1 MTSATTM
8 TTERAIA
15 VGKISADAHVN
26 EPRTLWAENLPVRM
40 REHAM
45 RGIAAGDD
53 GGWSLILEGGHV
65 AKAGED
71 EAHRLKMLDPEHRLE
86 IMRHEGIVGECVFP
100 TIGLYVWMLD
110 DQAGCEASCRIY
122 NEFMSDGLGRSE
134 RFKCAGLV
142 PTWTVEGAVAEI
154 EFVAGAH
161 LGAFMLPTVSR
172 PGPSWNH
179 PQWEPVWS
187 AIEEVGLPV
196 VMHQG
201 TGHSMNFYRGPGA
214 AVASLLATQS
224 EGPRTAS
231 LLATSGV
238 LANHPDLHV
247 VFVEY
252 NAAWLAWVMQTI
264 DFYTTSFDRYG
275 NTTPS
280 GKPWINPTL
289 PEPPSHYMRRQVHA
303 TFQDDP
309 IALHNIAYTGT
320 DAVLWGN
327 DYPHEEGTYP
337 HSRDIVERLASEI
350 DADTARRVFRDN
362 AARVFRFDEETISQS
377 IEDATLS
384 S

>member
-1 MTSATTM
+1 M
-8 TTERAIA
+8 TTTSTVPTA
-15 VGKISADAHVN
+15 VTTGKISADAHVN
-26 EPRTLWAENLPVRM
+26 EPRTLWSENLPEAM

-45 RGIAAGDD
+45 RGIEAGDD
-53 GGWSLILEGGHV
+53 GGWSLILDGRHV

-71 EAHRLKMLDPEHRLE
+71 ESHRLKMLDPAHRHE
-86 IMRHEGIVGECVFP
+86 IMRHEGVVGECVFP
-100 TIGLYVWMLD
+100 TIGLYVWMLE
-110 DQAGCEASCRIY
+110 DQAGCEASCRVY
-122 NEFMSDGLGRSE
+122 NEFVADGLARSP

-142 PTWTVEGAVAEI
+142 PTWTVEGALAELDRI
-154 EFVAGAH
+154 AGAG

-172 PGPSWNH
+172 PGPAWNH
-179 PQWEPVWS
+179 PQWEPLWS
-187 AIEEVGLPV
+187 AIEEAGLPV

-201 TGHSMNFYRGPGA
+201 TGHSMQYHRGAGA

-224 EGPRTAS
+224 EGPRTAA

-238 LANHPDLHV
+238 LAAHPDLHV

-252 NAAWLAWVMQTI
+252 NAAWLGWMMQTI
-264 DFYTTSFDRYG
+264 DFYTTSFARYG

-280 GKPWINPTL
+280 GKPWTWPDL
-289 PEPPSHYMRRQVHA
+289 PEPPSHYVRHQVHA

-309 IALHNIAYTGT
+309 VALHNLPFTGT

-337 HSRDIVERLASEI
+337 HSQEIVERLATEL
-350 DADTARRVFRDN
+350 DPATARRVFRDN
-362 AARVFRFDEETISQS
+362 ALEIFHFDEQLLDEPLP
-377 IEDATLS
+377 DATAS